1 MARILAID
9 DEPGLLEILVDV
21 LEVDGHAVDT
31 AGGGD
36 AARARV
42 AAAAYDLVVSDVQMP
57 GLDGLALYD
66 AVVAAD
72 PRLARRYILVT
83 GSGLTSAVRAFVEH
97 TGVRVLHKPYDLR
110 TVQAAVREALGS

>member
-1 MARILAID
+1 MASILAID

-21 LEVDGHAVDT
+21 LEADGHAVDT
-31 AGGGD
+31 ADGGAMALSRL
-36 AARARV
+36 AAT
-42 AAAAYDLVVSDVQMP
+42 AYDLVVSDVQMP

-66 AVVAAD
+66 TVVAAH

-83 GSGLTSAVRAFVEH
+83 GSGLTSAVRGFVER

-110 TVQAAVREALGS
+110 AVQAAVREVLGA